1 MISNQNV
8 SMLSI
13 SKWLVFAGVGLAIF
27 GGLIWMASRTNF
39 PLGGLPGDIHFEREG
54 FSLYV
59 PLASCLLLSMLVTI
73 GLNLIARLF
82 R

>member
-1 MISNQNV
+1 
-8 SMLSI
+8 MLSI
-13 SKWLVFAGVGLAIF
+13 GKWLVFAGVGLAIF
-27 GGLIWMASRTNF
+27 GGLIWMAARANF
-39 PLGGLPGDIHFEREG
+39 PLGGLPGDIRFEREG

-73 GLNLIARLF
+73 GLNLITRLF